1 MAATDAKHHH
11 DYHLVNPSPWPV
23 VASIFALI
31 MMIGAV
37 IWMRSMSEGAGLFGI
52 TGPWVFAVGAVGI
65 VASAFVWWRDVI
77 REGQHGDHTPV
88 VQLHFRYGM
97 ILFIASEVM
106 FFVAWF
112 WAYFDA
118 ALFPAG
124 VHDLLNSTDVV
135 GQVTRDQLLGGHWPP
150 APVEGTGVTIPASG
164 APTPGVFQHTFDPWG
179 IPLLN
184 TLILLTSG
192 VTVTW
197 AHHALLKN
205 DRRGLVLGLILTV
218 ILGATFTFFQAYE
231 YQPRRLQLRR
241 PHLRLDVLHGDG
253 LPRRA
258 RADRHDLPARLPHP
272 RDRWRLHA
280 EAALRLRGGGLVLAL
295 RRRRLAVPVCLHLR
309 VGCGCQLGRR
319 RPLRRRDIARRPVPG
334 LFVAA
339 RIRRGGHRAAPCYC
353 RASIIAALP
362 DCRQPGRGARRVPE
376 QQSVSPLYAA
386 VLARCPRCGK
396 GRLFKNVLEMRQACD
411 RCGLDYRFIDTGDG
425 PAVFAIFILGFVI
438 LGLALYVEFTYLP
451 SIWVHV
457 VLWGLVT
464 PLIALV
470 VLRFLKS
477 MLIALQ
483 YRHKAEEGRIARD

>member
-1 MAATDAKHHH
+1 MI
-11 DYHLVNPSPWPV
+11 
-23 VASIFALI
+23 ASIVGSVHDWSALSS
-31 MMIGAV
+31 GCAR
-37 IWMRSMSEGAGLFGI
+37 WAAEPGLFGI
-52 TGPWVFAVGAVGI
+52 NGPWVFAVGVAGL
-65 VASAFVWWRDVI
+65 VASAFFWWRDVI

-150 APVEGTGVTIPASG
+150 VPVDGTGVTIPASG
-164 APTPGVFQHTFDPWG
+164 APTPGIFKHTFDPWG

-218 ILGATFTFFQAYE
+218 LLGATFTVLPGLRVS
-231 YQPRRLQLRR
+231 PRRLQLRR

-258 RADRHDLPARLPHP
+258 RDHRHDLPARLPAP
-272 RDRWRLHA
+272 RDRRRLHA
-280 EAALRLRGGGLVLAL
+280 EAALRLRGGRLVLAL
-295 RRRRLAVPVCLHLR
+295 RRRGLAVPVRLHLR
-309 VGCGCQLGRR
+309 LGR
-319 RPLRRRDIARRPVPG
+319 G
-334 LFVAA
+334 
-339 RIRRGGHRAAPCYC
+339 
-353 RASIIAALP
+353 S
-362 DCRQPGRGARRVPE
+362 QPGRRAATEARDMR
-376 QQSVSPLYAA
+376 AA
-386 VLARCPRCGK
+386 VGPSSQRESP
-396 GRLFKNVLEMRQACD
+396 GRPSGRPVLLSGSWPD
-411 RCGLDYRFIDTGDG
+411 
-425 PAVFAIFILGFVI
+425 
-438 LGLALYVEFTYLP
+438 
-451 SIWVHV
+451 
-457 VLWGLVT
+457 
-464 PLIALV
+464 
-470 VLRFLKS
+470 
-477 MLIALQ
+477 
-483 YRHKAEEGRIARD
+483 